1 MYPNVWKNKYTMFGY
16 IIASYKFESTII
28 LTLSG
33 VCTLVLIR
41 IDVPDLGVDA
51 ADDVSW
57 LSPSDTPFGKFLP
70 FLLKNK
76 I

>member
-1 MYPNVWKNKYTMFGY
+1 MYLNVWKNKYTMFRY

-51 ADDVSW
+51 ADDVS
-57 LSPSDTPFGKFLP
+57 
-70 FLLKNK
+70 
-76 I
+76 